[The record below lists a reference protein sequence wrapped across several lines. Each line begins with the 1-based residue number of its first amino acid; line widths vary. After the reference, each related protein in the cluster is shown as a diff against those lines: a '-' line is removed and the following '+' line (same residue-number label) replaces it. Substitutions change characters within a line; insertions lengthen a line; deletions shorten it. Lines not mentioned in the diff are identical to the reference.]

1 MPKKRDINLF
11 LKDILEAIESIKA
24 YTKNLSYEEFLQDK
38 KTQDAVV
45 RNLEIIGEAA
55 KNIPDEVKE
64 KHPDVNWKAIAG
76 MRDKLIHGYF
86 GVSNPIVWETVQSDI
101 PLFENQIKNI
111 VEIRD

>member
-11 LKDILEAIESIKA
+11 LKDILEAIESIK
-24 YTKNLSYEEFLQDK
+24 
-38 KTQDAVV
+38 
-45 RNLEIIGEAA
+45 A